1 MVCQIYPTL
10 KMIYFKS
17 ECGWG
22 EGVGGQGGGVG
33 GSLKCHF
40 LGEILDKFDKF

>member
-10 KMIYFKS
+10 KVIYFKS
-17 ECGWG
+17 ECGMG
-22 EGVGGQGGGVG
+22 RGG
-33 GSLKCHF
+33 LKFHF